1 MASAPNTNTTAELTK
16 RVYSTDKE
24 EMGRLPFELTIGAE
38 AFKFRAAD
46 KLGDVF
52 RFPVTLT
59 MEHSRTYN
67 GTAGGVVT
75 LNDAIPATIK
85 QAEVPAYEQI
95 MRSQITY
102 RLMKDAIAAGPQA
115 FEAATRIVL
124 ENLQESAEFTREHSI
139 WYGQQGLGVVQTAT
153 NNTTSMDLLITE
165 ASWSAATWEALE
177 GAVVEAFTT
186 TAATATQHDGDLT
199 ITAVNLDTRT
209 ITIDA
214 TADAFTNVANGDIIY
229 FKGAKTTT
237 GFNEMMGV
245 AKIMTTTSGTVL
257 GINPATYSRWKPN
270 QLTSVGTPTFAQ
282 YLSGVSKLTA
292 RRIRRTK
299 TNVWFPPK
307 AYEKIASD
315 LMSFRRF
322 DGSFSKSKTEMGTE
336 ALSFFGQTGTTDMV
350 PNAIIRDGD
359 SFAATDKNGFR
370 VGSTDLTFDLG
381 PSGDKGDIWFHL
393 PDKNVMEVRC
403 IYIQQPFF
411 FRPSHTIGYSGL
423 TYS

>member
-1 MASAPNTNTTAELTK
+1 MASVPNTNTTAELTK
-16 RVYSTDKE
+16 RVYGENLEK
-24 EMGRLPFELTIGAE
+24 LPFELTIGAE

-59 MEHSRTYN
+59 MEHGATYN
-67 GTAGGVVT
+67 GTSGGKVT
-75 LNDAIPATIK
+75 LNDAISATIK
-85 QAEVPAYEQI
+85 QAEVPAYE
-95 MRSQITY
+95 MLLRSQVTY
-102 RLMKDAIAAGPQA
+102 RLMKDAAAQGPAA
-115 FEAATRIVL
+115 FEAATRVIL
-124 ENLQESAEFTREHSI
+124 ENLQESAEFRREHSI
-139 WYGQQGLGVVQTAT
+139 WYGHHGLGVVQTVT

-177 GAVVEAFTT
+177 GAVVEAFAT
-186 TAATATQHDGDLT
+186 TAASATQHDGDLT

-237 GFNEMMGV
+237 SWNEMMGV
-245 AKIMTTTSGTVL
+245 AKLMTTTSGTVH

-270 QLTSVGTPTFAQ
+270 VLSSMGTPTFAQ

-315 LMSFRRF
+315 LMSYRRF
-322 DGSFSKSKTEMGTE
+322 DGSYSKSKTDMGTE
-336 ALSFFGQTGTTDMV
+336 SLAFFGQTGMTDMI

-359 SFAATDKNGFR
+359 SFAATDNNGFR

-381 PSGDKGDIWFHL
+381 PSGQKSDMWFHL
-393 PDKNVMEVRC
+393 PDTNVMEVRC
-403 IYIQQPFF
+403 IVIQQPFF
-411 FRPSHTIGYSGL
+411 FRPSHTLGYSGL